1 MEKCLHFQDFLNR
14 YSSILKNISWIALV
28 EIVVLLTPLI
38 TYPYLVRVLGKELYG
53 YVITAQVL
61 SSYATIIVDF
71 GSNAV
76 CAKHVSINRSNPL
89 MLSEIVCSV
98 LTIRTILWF
107 VCFAIYMGVVIIIP
121 AYRSVLLLF
130 LYTYFMVLNDV
141 LFPRYFFQ
149 GIEDMKMV
157 SLISVFT
164 KLFFVGMIFILIR
177 DKSDYLWIPILYSL
191 GFALG
196 GVFALWK
203 IFVSMRIKFAFPRW
217 ERMRNYI
224 NDSMPILTTDLI
236 CTIKDKFNYQ
246 LLGFYVGMGEVV
258 IYDLGFKLNS
268 LLAKPTSIITT
279 VLFPRFAKNKNFKKL
294 KISILINFS
303 FTLLLCILLNIFL
316 AEIVAF
322 FLNESIELWPIRLLS
337 LAPVFLS
344 VSIMIYQNFFVAFG
358 FTKYVLYSI
367 LVTTT
372 AYLSL
377 LLVMMFTNSLNS
389 LYSFVFLAIASYL
402 VEMIYRICIVINKRS
417 YII

>member
-1 MEKCLHFQDFLNR
+1 MKTVFQKLLDR
-14 YSSILKNISWIALV
+14 YSAILKNISWIALI

-61 SSYATIIVDF
+61 SSYATIVVDF

-76 CAKHVSINRSNPL
+76 CAKHVSINRSNSL

-98 LTIRTILWF
+98 LFVRSFLWL
-107 VCFAIYMGVVIIIP
+107 VCFATYMGVVLLIP
-121 AYRSVLLLF
+121 TYRGWLQLF
-130 LYTYFMVLNDV
+130 FCTYFMVLNDV

-164 KLFFVGMIFILIR
+164 KLFFVGMIFIFIR
-177 DKSDYLWIPILYSL
+177 DKSDYLWIPILYSI

-203 IFVSMRIKFAFPRW
+203 IFVSMRIKFTFPKW
-217 ERMRNYI
+217 ERMKIYI
-224 NDSMPILTTDLI
+224 YDSMPILTTDLI

-279 VLFPRFAKNKNFKKL
+279 VLFPRFAKNKNLQKL
-294 KISILINFS
+294 KIAILLNF
-303 FTLLLCILLNIFL
+303 FCTLFLCILLNTFL
-316 AEIVAF
+316 AEIVTF
-322 FLNESIELWPIRLLS
+322 FLNESIDLWPIRILS
-337 LAPVFLS
+337 IAPLFLS
-344 VSIMIYQNFFVAFG
+344 VSMMICQNYLVAFG
-358 FTKYVLYSI
+358 LTKYVLYSI

-377 LLVMMFTNSLNS
+377 LFVMMCTSSLNN

-402 VEMIYRICIVINKRS
+402 VEMIYRIYLVIKNKRVL
-417 YII
+417 